1 MVTLDRVVEVSWTCE
16 NENTAMRV
24 NCTNCPA
31 QLELGADGEDLGDTA
46 YKHLCP
52 ALREYFAR
60 GRRHDIDPECPYMR
74 GVKETTMLKYKQ
86 Q

>member
-46 YKHLCP
+46 
-52 ALREYFAR
+52 
-60 GRRHDIDPECPYMR
+60 
-74 GVKETTMLKYKQ
+74 
-86 Q
+86 